1 MINQLSYR
9 PSQRGVGMLE
19 VLIALLVL
27 AVGVL
32 GFAGL
37 QMTALSK
44 SDEANYRA
52 AAVLIAQDAI
62 ERFELNPSERN
73 TYLTNGWTA
82 GTAGAT
88 PNGSCINP
96 DEACSSA
103 QMAAWDIA
111 QLSWQAANLLPA
123 GRVMASDCEF
133 NNQLVCVI
141 VSWDEQDPAA
151 CMDNNGL
158 LVDEDSRC
166 FVMEIAR

>member
-1 MINQLSYR
+1 MIDQS
-9 PSQRGVGMLE
+9 SQRGVGMLE

-52 AAVLIAQDAI
+52 AAVLIVQDAI
-62 ERFELNPSERN
+62 ERFELNPSKRES
-73 TYLTNGWTA
+73 YLTSNWGA
-82 GTAGAT
+82 GSAGGT
-88 PNGSCINP
+88 PPADCITS
-96 DEACSSA
+96 ACDADAVAS
-103 QMAAWDIA
+103 WDIA
-111 QLSWQAANLLPA
+111 QLAWQAANLLPA
-123 GRVMASDCEF
+123 GRVMASNCEF
-133 NNQLVCVI
+133 NNQLICVI

-151 CMDNNGL
+151 CMDNSGL
-158 LVDEDSRC
+158 LVDEGSRC

>member
-1 MINQLSYR
+1 MINQ
-9 PSQRGVGMLE
+9 PSFQAPQRGVGMLE

-62 ERFELNPSERN
+62 ERFELNPSVRD
-73 TYLTNGWTA
+73 TYLTGNWAAGSVGGTPPNNCITA
-82 GTAGAT
+82 ACDAAAVAG
-88 PNGSCINP
+88 
-96 DEACSSA
+96 
-103 QMAAWDIA
+103 WDIA
-111 QLSWQAANLLPA
+111 QLTWQAANLLPA
-123 GRVMASDCEF
+123 GRVMASECDF
-133 NNQLVCVI
+133 NDQLTCVI

-158 LVDEDSRC
+158 LVDEDSHC

>member
-1 MINQLSYR
+1 MINQPFHLA
-9 PSQRGVGMLE
+9 SQRGVGMLE

-44 SDEANYRA
+44 SDEANNRA

-73 TYLTNGWTA
+73 TYLSNGWAA
-82 GTAGAT
+82 GTAGAQ
-88 PNGSCINP
+88 PDGSCINAE
-96 DEACSSA
+96 DACSSA
-103 QMAAWDIA
+103 QIAVWDIA
-111 QLSWQAANLLPA
+111 QLSWQAANLIPG
-123 GRVMASDCEF
+123 GRFMASDCDF
-133 NNQLVCVI
+133 NNQLICVI
-141 VSWDEQDPAA
+141 VSWDEQDPAE
-151 CMDNNGL
+151 CMDNDGL
-158 LVDEDSRC
+158 LVIEDSRC